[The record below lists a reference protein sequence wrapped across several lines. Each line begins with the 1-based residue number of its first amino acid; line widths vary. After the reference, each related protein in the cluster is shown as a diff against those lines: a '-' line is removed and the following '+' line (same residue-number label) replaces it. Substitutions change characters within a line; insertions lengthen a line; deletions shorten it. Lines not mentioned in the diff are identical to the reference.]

1 MEKNPK
7 TSSEINNSS
16 QNDESNKTDQEKTS
30 PISKESNSINTINFS
45 QKNDFLFRSKRNNNN
60 LYANSDSL
68 YPLLFT

>member
-7 TSSEINNSS
+7 SPSELNNNS
-16 QNDESNKTDQEKTS
+16 QNIESNKTDQEKTS
-30 PISKESNSINTINFS
+30 PISKETNSINSINFS
-45 QKNDFLFRSKRNNNN
+45 QKNDSLFRSKRNNNN